1 MDTEAY
7 RDVEGVWI
15 HKFFHDDNIRA
26 SMNFKPRGDD
36 VIIATFP
43 KCGTKWMQ
51 YIVCSILTHGEPP
64 NKPSEF
70 MLASPYL
77 EMMGV
82 DAALR
87 SPRPL
92 CLMTHL
98 PFDKLSFSKEAK
110 YIFVARNP
118 YDCCVSFYYFAK
130 GLTPK
135 TCSDVSFAK
144 FVDMFLSGRTFYGDY
159 FDHLLSWYN
168 QRDNTNILFL
178 TYEGI
183 KKDTVSAVLKIAQ
196 FLGQEYGNLLR
207 TNEDVLTKVLNAC
220 SLENMKVVFG
230 GKPRS
235 GIKEILDLPPGQRI
249 QSMEVYRNSL
259 DRHEETHQGAG
270 LVRKGIIGD
279 WMNHFSSDNILRMKA
294 RITEKTT
301 GSDVMS
307 LWKDLEL
314 P

>member
-7 RDVEGVWI
+7 REVEGVWI
-15 HKFFHDDNIRA
+15 HKFFHDENIRA
-26 SMNFKPRGDD
+26 SMNFKPRCDD

-51 YIVCSILTHGEPP
+51 YIVCSILTRGQPP
-64 NKPSEF
+64 AKASEF

-98 PFDKLSFSKEAK
+98 PFDKLSFSREAK
-110 YIFVARNP
+110 YIYVARNP
-118 YDCCVSFYYFAK
+118 YDCCVSFYYFAR
-130 GLTPK
+130 GLTPM
-135 TCSDVSFAK
+135 TCADVSFGK

-168 QRDNTNILFL
+168 QRDNANILFI
-178 TYEGI
+178 TYENI
-183 KKDTVSAVLKIAQ
+183 KKDTKSAVLRIAE
-196 FLGQEYGNLLR
+196 FLDEKYGNLLK
-207 TNEDVLTKVLNAC
+207 TDEDVLQKILTTC
-220 SLENMKVVFG
+220 SLESMKAVFG
-230 GKPRS
+230 SKPRS
-235 GIKEILDLPPGQRI
+235 GIKEILDLPPEKRI
-249 QSMEVYRNSL
+249 PSMEVYRDSL
-259 DRHEETHQGAG
+259 NKREETHQGAG

-279 WMNHFSSDNILRMKA
+279 WKNHFSMEQIERMKT
-294 RITEKTT
+294 RIVEKTI

-307 LWKDLEL
+307 LWKDLDL